1 MRVPWTARSSN
12 QSILKDI
19 REGAE
24 AGWWLFILNGEC
36 WDWVDVVGGGNVHK
50 FSSDCFYFLH
60 EVGCQRM
67 RKGGGIGVLGE
78 GEEDRKHGRTE
89 SGWWENEP

>member
-1 MRVPWTARSSN
+1 M
-12 QSILKDI
+12 
-19 REGAE
+19 
-24 AGWWLFILNGEC
+24 
-36 WDWVDVVGGGNVHK
+36 VGGRNVHK